1 MKCQYQALAA
11 TLSIFLGAAALAQES
26 PVPTIQ
32 TQTKAIIS
40 AVKKFSE
47 SISCTGAAPEPQ
59 YIAAMIPYKNVDA
72 RLESKFAVI
81 YHGDIGCA
89 GGSGTSGAAI
99 AVVRIGAGDTFY
111 VSPKESSPVV
121 DDELPR
127 IVERVVGAT
136 SDSITIDA
144 KTYGKDDPNCCP
156 SIRQRITLRQMPNG
170 SWVTISSKLLPPA
183 KN

>member
-1 MKCQYQALAA
+1 MKFRYQALAA
-11 TLSIFLGAAALAQES
+11 TLSIVLGAAALAQDS
-26 PVPTIQ
+26 TVPSTQ
-32 TQTKAIIS
+32 AQTKAIIS

-47 SISCTGAAPEPQ
+47 SISCTGAPPESQ
-59 YIAAMIPYKNVDA
+59 YIAAMIPYKTVEA
-72 RLESKFAVI
+72 RLETKFAVV

-99 AVVRIGAGDTFY
+99 AIVRIGAGETFY

-127 IVERVVGAT
+127 MVERVVGAT

-144 KTYGKDDPNCCP
+144 LTYGKDDPNCCP
-156 SIRQRITLRQMPNG
+156 SIRKRLTLRQMSNG
-170 SWVTISSKLLPPA
+170 NWVTVSSKLLPPT